1 MLGSGHDADDAVQET
16 LLRAWRALPRF
27 RGNSSLGSWLYRIA
41 TNVCLDALGRRRR
54 GPLPVEYGPSLA
66 LARGDAGQ
74 LRTGGGWIEPQ
85 DTTREIDDRA
95 GAPHARYERREALE
109 LAFVVSLR
117 HLPPRQRAALVLREV
132 LGFSAEEAAASLGTT
147 VASVNSALQRAR
159 AAVEERLPHQGQQA
173 TLRVPPDRRMRETA
187 ERFADALER
196 GDVER
201 ILALLTADPH
211 VRKAADQRRRA
222 RTARNIARL
231 RDRCDLRTSSG

>member
-1 MLGSGHDADDAVQET
+1 M
-16 LLRAWRALPRF
+16 
-27 RGNSSLGSWLYRIA
+27 
-41 TNVCLDALGRRRR
+41 
-54 GPLPVEYGPSLA
+54 
-66 LARGDAGQ
+66 
-74 LRTGGGWIEPQ
+74 
-85 DTTREIDDRA
+85 
-95 GAPHARYERREALE
+95 
-109 LAFVVSLR
+109 
-117 HLPPRQRAALVLREV
+117 